1 MVATATPGQ
10 VALRRADDGGLVVV
24 VSGRWRVVDGAF
36 PEADVAAA
44 IAARPPA
51 QVVFDASALDGWDS
65 GLVAFAADVEAAAH
79 ARGVPVD
86 PSGLP
91 AGVRRLLDLAAAAPV
106 RAPAPAPH
114 HAAIPERLGQAAIDR
129 GRRWRDAVA
138 FVGEVAAA
146 LGRLVTGRARAR
158 VHDVLVEIQQAGAD
172 AVPIVSL
179 ICFVVGLILAFV
191 ATVQLRAFG
200 AELYIANLVG
210 IAIVREM
217 GAIMTAIVLA
227 GRTGAAYAAQLGSMR
242 LSEELDA
249 LRVIGVSP
257 VDRLVLPRLIALT
270 LLLPVLCLYGD
281 LLGVLGGAVVGIGL
295 ADVPAPIYA
304 RQSLAAFDL
313 GDLIGGLVKA
323 SVYGLLVAA
332 AGCFEGLRAGRTA
345 AAVGRA
351 ATAAVVDGIV
361 LVIVACGLFAVIFY
375 IRGW

>member
-1 MVATATPGQ
+1 V
-10 VALRRADDGGLVVV
+10 
-24 VSGRWRVVDGAF
+24 
-36 PEADVAAA
+36 
-44 IAARPPA
+44 
-51 QVVFDASALDGWDS
+51 
-65 GLVAFAADVEAAAH
+65 
-79 ARGVPVD
+79 
-86 PSGLP
+86 
-91 AGVRRLLDLAAAAPV
+91 
-106 RAPAPAPH
+106 
-114 HAAIPERLGQAAIDR
+114 
-129 GRRWRDAVA
+129 
-138 FVGEVAAA
+138 
-146 LGRLVTGRARAR
+146 
-158 VHDVLVEIQQAGAD
+158 
-172 AVPIVSL
+172 
-179 ICFVVGLILAFV
+179 
-191 ATVQLRAFG
+191 
-200 AELYIANLVG
+200 
-210 IAIVREM
+210 
-217 GAIMTAIVLA
+217 
-227 GRTGAAYAAQLGSMR
+227 R

-257 VDRLVLPRLIALT
+257 IDRLVLPRLIALM

-351 ATAAVVDGIV
+351 TTAAVVDGIV